1 MVAAHH
7 APRSLSGLAREED
20 EHGDE
25 REFTEC
31 IAAWQETGGRTF
43 PDFGRIVSRSPGHSH
58 RSQDVEVR
66 GELNVGGS
74 LFRTGDTL
82 RKARS
87 KIRARRPVI
96 DLMRPEEDGRISSP
110 RSEGFGATLDTEGH
124 YFVDPSGF
132 LLRYA
137 LEYLRAGFWLLGEKA
152 CDLEFVDAV
161 RSEAN
166 FYGLEGEQQLPVPR
180 ITEYVLV

>member
-1 MVAAHH
+1 MLCMAMECRSAASGVPKPSIRLAHH

-74 LFRTGDTL
+74 LFRTTPSTL

-87 KIRARRPVI
+87 KIRETCSQI
-96 DLMRPEEDGRISSP
+96 LHL
-110 RSEGFGATLDTEGH
+110 ATLNRRASCH
-124 YFVDPSGF
+124 K
-132 LLRYA
+132 LRTH
-137 LEYLRAGFWLLGEKA
+137 
-152 CDLEFVDAV
+152 
-161 RSEAN
+161 
-166 FYGLEGEQQLPVPR
+166 P
-180 ITEYVLV
+180 

>member
-1 MVAAHH
+1 MVLKMADLDSGLGDRDVKQAFSQLAQANGMADEDDPRPEEEVKGAGKPPEHPVLLWLHVGCHAVPGSPGKQSLDMQAANGEAPPAPIEEGSLVKHALYGNGVQDPLNDMVAAHH

-66 GELNVGGS
+66 GELN
-74 LFRTGDTL
+74 
-82 RKARS
+82 
-87 KIRARRPVI
+87 
-96 DLMRPEEDGRISSP
+96 
-110 RSEGFGATLDTEGH
+110 ATCH
-124 YFVDPSGF
+124 
-132 LLRYA
+132 
-137 LEYLRAGFWLLGEKA
+137 
-152 CDLEFVDAV
+152 
-161 RSEAN
+161 
-166 FYGLEGEQQLPVPR
+166 
-180 ITEYVLV
+180 